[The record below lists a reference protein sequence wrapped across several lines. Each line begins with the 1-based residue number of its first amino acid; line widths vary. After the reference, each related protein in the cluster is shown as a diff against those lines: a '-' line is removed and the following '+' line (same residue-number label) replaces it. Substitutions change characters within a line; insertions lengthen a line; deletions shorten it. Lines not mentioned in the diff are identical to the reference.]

1 MKIVGALDM
10 RTNDL
15 AHGNE
20 SVFDSIYDGLYR
32 LEELGFGIGSSDG
45 AMDQPAI
52 LFYYPIAQGN
62 PFQSLYYSEFFSN
75 GILPVGVREIADI
88 IPFRLPVNTY
98 LHLHW
103 LEGVIGDT
111 ENSDV
116 AESRIADFVEKLSIL
131 KSNGVKI
138 VWTVHNILPH
148 DSKLKQAQINLRVE
162 LIKIV
167 DIIHTMNDDT
177 QRLAEPFFEIPSEKI
192 ISNPHPSYRRFYPSV
207 VSREESRF
215 QLDIPQKSTVFVF
228 FGSIQ
233 AYKGLEDLLNSF
245 EMLQFDNPDI
255 YLLIA
260 GKVVNKSYFSSLI
273 GRINSN
279 KNIRLIESRIAN
291 ENVQYYF
298 TASDYCVCPYRISLN
313 SGVAHLSHTFNI
325 PVIAPNI
332 GGFRSL
338 LEGGGGLLYDNGN
351 LNDLFEVMKTALVTK
366 FTGDEIELIDS
377 RYDVRKISKD
387 FHDKLVFFKT
397 EGGFD
402 HARG

>member
-1 MKIVGALDM
+1 MKIVFAMNM

-20 SVFDSIYDGLYR
+20 SIFDSIFDGLYR
-32 LEELGFGIGSSDG
+32 LEELGFGIAASDG
-45 AMDQPAI
+45 AMNQPTI

-75 GILPVGVREIADI
+75 GTLPVGVREIDDI
-88 IPFRLPVNTY
+88 IPFRLPVNAY
-98 LHLHW
+98 FHLHW
-103 LEGVIGDT
+103 LGGVIGDT
-111 ENSDV
+111 ENNDV
-116 AESRIADFVEKLSIL
+116 AKSRITDFVKKISTL

-148 DSKLKQAQINLRVE
+148 DSKLKQAQIDLRVE
-162 LIKIV
+162 LIKLV
-167 DIIHTMNDDT
+167 DIIHIMNDDT

-192 ISNPHPSYRRFYPSV
+192 ISTPHPSYRRFYPSV
-207 VSREESRF
+207 VSRVESRF
-215 QLDIPQKSTVFVF
+215 QLDIPQNSSVFIF

-233 AYKGLEDLLNSF
+233 AYKGLEDLLNAF
-245 EMLQFDNPDI
+245 EKLQLINPEI

-260 GKVVNKSYFSSLI
+260 GKVVNKSYFSSLR

-279 KNIRLIESRIAN
+279 NSIRLIDSRIAN

-298 TASDYCVCPYRISLN
+298 SASDYCVCPYRISLN

-332 GGFRSL
+332 GGFRTL
-338 LEGGGGLLYDNGN
+338 LEEGGGLLYDNDN
-351 LNDLFEVMKTALVTK
+351 LDDLYEVMKTALVTK
-366 FTGDEIELIDS
+366 FNGDEIESIDS
-377 RYDVRKISKD
+377 KYDFRKVSKD
-387 FHDKLVFFKT
+387 FHDKLVLSKMK
-397 EGGFD
+397 GGFD
-402 HARG
+402 NV

>member
-1 MKIVGALDM
+1 MKIVFAMNM

-20 SVFDSIYDGLYR
+20 SIFDSIFDGLYR
-32 LEELGFGIGSSDG
+32 LEELGFGIAASDE
-45 AMDQPAI
+45 AMNQPTI

-75 GILPVGVREIADI
+75 GTLPVGVREIDDI
-88 IPFRLPVNTY
+88 IPFRLPVNAY
-98 LHLHW
+98 FHLHW
-103 LEGVIGDT
+103 LGGVIGDT
-111 ENSDV
+111 ENNDV
-116 AESRIADFVEKLSIL
+116 AKSRIADFVKKISTL

-148 DSKLKQAQINLRVE
+148 DSKLKQAQIDLRVE
-162 LIKIV
+162 LIKLV
-167 DIIHTMNDDT
+167 DIIHIMNDDT

-192 ISNPHPSYRRFYPSV
+192 ISTPHPSYRRFYPSV
-207 VSREESRF
+207 VSRVESRF
-215 QLDIPQKSTVFVF
+215 QLDIPQNSSVFIF

-233 AYKGLEDLLNSF
+233 AYKGLEDLLNAF
-245 EMLQFDNPDI
+245 EKLQLINPEI

-260 GKVVNKSYFSSLI
+260 GKVVNKSYFSSLR

-279 KNIRLIESRIAN
+279 NSIRLIDSRIAN

-298 TASDYCVCPYRISLN
+298 SASDYCVCPYRISLN

-332 GGFRSL
+332 GGFRTL
-338 LEGGGGLLYDNGN
+338 LEEGGGLLYDNDN
-351 LNDLFEVMKTALVTK
+351 LDDLYEVMKTALVTK
-366 FTGDEIELIDS
+366 FNGDDIELIDS
-377 RYDVRKISKD
+377 KYDFRKVSKD
-387 FHDKLVFFKT
+387 FHDKLVLSKIK
-397 EGGFD
+397 GGFD
-402 HARG
+402 NV

>member
-1 MKIVGALDM
+1 MKIVFAMNM

-20 SVFDSIYDGLYR
+20 SIFDSIFDGLYR
-32 LEELGFGIGSSDG
+32 LEELGFGIAASDE
-45 AMDQPAI
+45 AMNQPTI

-75 GILPVGVREIADI
+75 GTLPVGVREIDDI
-88 IPFRLPVNTY
+88 IPFRLPVNAY
-98 LHLHW
+98 FHLHW
-103 LEGVIGDT
+103 LGGVIGDT
-111 ENSDV
+111 ENNDV
-116 AESRIADFVEKLSIL
+116 AKSRIADFVKKISTL

-148 DSKLKQAQINLRVE
+148 DSKLKQAQIDLRVE
-162 LIKIV
+162 LIKLV
-167 DIIHTMNDDT
+167 DIIHIMNDDT

-192 ISNPHPSYRRFYPSV
+192 ISTPHPSYRRFYPSV
-207 VSREESRF
+207 VSRVESRF
-215 QLDIPQKSTVFVF
+215 QLDIPQNSSVFIF

-233 AYKGLEDLLNSF
+233 AYKGLEDLLNAF
-245 EMLQFDNPDI
+245 EKLQLINPEI

-260 GKVVNKSYFSSLI
+260 GKVVNKSYFSSLR

-279 KNIRLIESRIAN
+279 NSIRLIDSRIAN

-298 TASDYCVCPYRISLN
+298 SASDYCVCPYRISLN

-332 GGFRSL
+332 GG
-338 LEGGGGLLYDNGN
+338 LE
-351 LNDLFEVMKTALVTK
+351 
-366 FTGDEIELIDS
+366 
-377 RYDVRKISKD
+377 RC
-387 FHDKLVFFKT
+387 
-397 EGGFD
+397 
-402 HARG
+402 

>member
-1 MKIVGALDM
+1 MKIVFAMNM

-20 SVFDSIYDGLYR
+20 SIFDSIFDGLYR
-32 LEELGFGIGSSDG
+32 LEELGFGIAASDE
-45 AMDQPAI
+45 AMNQPTI

-75 GILPVGVREIADI
+75 GTLPVGVREIDDI
-88 IPFRLPVNTY
+88 IPFRLPVNAY
-98 LHLHW
+98 FHLHW
-103 LEGVIGDT
+103 LGGVIGDT
-111 ENSDV
+111 ENNDV
-116 AESRIADFVEKLSIL
+116 AKSRITDFVKKISTL

-148 DSKLKQAQINLRVE
+148 DSKLKQAQIDLRVE
-162 LIKIV
+162 LIKLV
-167 DIIHTMNDDT
+167 DIIHIMNDDT

-192 ISNPHPSYRRFYPSV
+192 ISTPHPSYRRFYPSV
-207 VSREESRF
+207 VSRVESRF
-215 QLDIPQKSTVFVF
+215 QLDIPQNSSVFIF

-233 AYKGLEDLLNSF
+233 AYKGLEDLLNAF
-245 EMLQFDNPDI
+245 EKLQLINPEI

-260 GKVVNKSYFSSLI
+260 GKVVNKSYFSSLR

-279 KNIRLIESRIAN
+279 NSIRLIDSRIVN

-298 TASDYCVCPYRISLN
+298 SASDYCVCPYRISLN

-332 GGFRSL
+332 GGFRTL
-338 LEGGGGLLYDNGN
+338 LEEGGGLLYDNDN
-351 LNDLFEVMKTALVTK
+351 LDDLYEVMKTALVTK
-366 FTGDEIELIDS
+366 FNGDEIESIDS
-377 RYDVRKISKD
+377 KYDFRKISKD
-387 FHDKLVFFKT
+387 FHDKLVLSKMK
-397 EGGFD
+397 GGFD
-402 HARG
+402 NV